1 MLSRYFSF
9 ITVMGVAP
17 VAMFVTMGM
26 SFPAYANA
34 NVLLDTNGNPL
45 PNDFGALI
53 ELLDSAS
60 AEQKRKLLGTSAVS
74 APRSV
79 TPEPASATKSTPAA
93 SAEAVEPEV
102 TEKQKNP
109 AFYNPE
115 LAKRLYDAL
124 DVGDA
129 ARSKWLLDSG
139 AGNKYVTEKGDTSLR
154 LAIRKRWASVVRV
167 LLERDPDL
175 TQMDTGK
182 VSLLHEASARGAYDI
197 AKMLIDAG
205 LDPHAKTAKNWTNLH
220 LAARF
225 GHADMVRYYL
235 QIGLDPNARNSEGNT
250 AHWLAMHL
258 RHYQAGAYL
267 APHTSATSHQ
277 SFGDEK
283 SKKGSSKRS
292 RRSTQKSKPARGFS
306 PAELEMLR
314 SIQ

>member
-1 MLSRYFSF
+1 M
-9 ITVMGVAP
+9 P
-17 VAMFVTMGM
+17 VAMFVTMSM
-26 SFPAYANA
+26 SLPAYANA
-34 NVLLDTNGNPL
+34 NVLVDTNGNPL

-60 AEQKRKLLGTSAVS
+60 AEQKRKLLGAGAVS
-74 APRSV
+74 TPRPA
-79 TPEPASATKSTPAA
+79 TPEPSTTTRSAPAP
-93 SAEAVEPEV
+93 AEVVEPEV

-124 DVGDA
+124 DIGDA
-129 ARSKWLLDSG
+129 ARAKWLLDSG
-139 AGNKYVTEKGDTSLR
+139 AGNKYVTENGDTSLR

-175 TQMDTGK
+175 NQMDTGK

-205 LDPHAKTAKNWTNLH
+205 LDPQAKTAKNWTNLH

-235 QIGLDPNARNSEGNT
+235 QLGLDPNARNSEGNT

-267 APHTSATSHQ
+267 APHTNVTSHQ
-277 SFGDEK
+277 SFGDDK
-283 SKKGSSKRS
+283 KGKKGSSKRS
-292 RRSTQKSKPARGFS
+292 SQQVKPARGFS

>member
-9 ITVMGVAP
+9 VSVVGLAPIT
-17 VAMFVTMGM
+17 MFVTMGI
-26 SFPAYANA
+26 SASAYANS
-34 NVLLDTNGNPL
+34 NVLLDTSGNPL

-60 AEQKRKLLGTSAVS
+60 AEQKRKLLGANAVS
-74 APRSV
+74 APPVVAQEPVAAVRSTV
-79 TPEPASATKSTPAA
+79 APVAPAV
-93 SAEAVEPEV
+93 VEPEV
-102 TEKQKNP
+102 TEQQKNP

-115 LAKRLYDAL
+115 LARRLYDAL

-129 ARSKWLLDSG
+129 TRAKWLLDSG
-139 AGNKYVTEKGDTSLR
+139 AGNKYVTDKNDTSLR
-154 LAIRKRWASVVRV
+154 LAIRKRWASVVLV

-175 TQMDTGK
+175 GQMDVDK

-205 LDPHAKTAKNWTNLH
+205 LDPKAKTAKNWTNLH

-235 QIGLDPNARNSEGNT
+235 QLGLDPNARNSEGNT

-258 RHYQAGAYL
+258 RHYQAAAYL

-277 SFGDEK
+277 SFGDDDKPK
-283 SKKGSSKRS
+283 SRSNNPSQSSR
-292 RRSTQKSKPARGFS
+292 PARGFS